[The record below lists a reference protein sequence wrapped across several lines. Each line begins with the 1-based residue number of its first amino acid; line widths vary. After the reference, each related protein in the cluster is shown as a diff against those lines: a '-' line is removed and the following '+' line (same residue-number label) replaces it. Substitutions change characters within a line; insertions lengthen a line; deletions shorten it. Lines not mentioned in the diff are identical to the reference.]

1 MSCQV
6 VSHICKFAWFHIE
19 NGTGRLMIT
28 LQGDLTDFNQP
39 IFDRVDDLPED
50 VREAFLSK
58 IEGKFAIEHG
68 EGFDRVVRIVPEPV
82 PVLGAPSDYGYGVG
96 RYNGD

>member
-6 VSHICKFAWFHIE
+6 VFHICKFAWFHVE
-19 NGTGRLMIT
+19 NGTGRLAIT
-28 LQGDLTDFNQP
+28 LCGDLTDVNQP
-39 IFDRVDDLPED
+39 IFDRVDNLPED
-50 VREAFLSK
+50 VRADFLSK

-68 EGFDRVVRIVPEPV
+68 ENFDRVVRIVDEPV
-82 PVLGAPSDYGYGVG
+82 AAGVASDYGYGSG